1 MEEDYQSSSSGE
13 EEIDETYDSDEDED
27 IQEDYGIN
35 IWHHLHNESERRQTH
50 LIFLYKELVLLSK
63 ALKRDEIHQ
72 AVMRTVERA
81 QEEEEMDFLEALDF
95 AIDKRKFLLRRQ
107 RNEMIQLETIHQKKK
122 KKKTNHK

>member
-13 EEIDETYDSDEDED
+13 EEIDETYDSDED
-27 IQEDYGIN
+27 IQEDYRIN

-107 RNEMIQLETIHQKKK
+107 RNEMIQLENDSSEEKEEED
-122 KKKTNHK
+122 